1 MSESLKD
8 KTISGL
14 IWNLFERFS
23 YQLVMFVV
31 GVVLA
36 RLLSPA
42 DYGLVAM
49 ASIFVGVSQVLVDS
63 GFSSALIQKTIE
75 QSLITP
81 QYL

>member
-63 GFSSALIQKTIE
+63 GFSSALI
-75 QSLITP
+75 
-81 QYL
+81 